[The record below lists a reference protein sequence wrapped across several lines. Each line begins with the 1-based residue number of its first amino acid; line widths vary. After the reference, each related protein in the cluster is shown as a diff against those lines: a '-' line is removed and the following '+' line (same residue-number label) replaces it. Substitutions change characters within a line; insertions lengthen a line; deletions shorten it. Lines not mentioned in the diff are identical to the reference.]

1 MDLSTGQSALRIGA
15 LQGATGV
22 AALEL
27 FAAHGAVAGGI
38 ACACFALGLGTAALG
53 QRVRE
58 WVVMAFAAHVILG
71 MAGGL
76 YERSALYDKL
86 VHGALSFAVAR
97 FVADALA
104 CHIARNGL
112 VLGARLERVVPVLAA
127 LALGTLWEL
136 FEFAA
141 DATGLVVAQRGLAD
155 TMLDLAAD
163 LAGAVA
169 AFAIPRATQRE
180 SARCS
185 DCTTLPAAAAP

>member
-1 MDLSTGQSALRIGA
+1 M
-15 LQGATGV
+15 

-38 ACACFALGLGTAALG
+38 ACACFGLGVGTAALG

-58 WVVMAFAAHVILG
+58 WVVMALAAHVILG

-86 VHGALSFAVAR
+86 VHCGLSFAAARLVAE
-97 FVADALA
+97 ALA
-104 CHIARNGL
+104 LHTARNGL
-112 VLGARLERVVPVLAA
+112 VLGARLERGVPVLAA

-169 AFAIPRATQRE
+169 AFAIPRA
-180 SARCS
+180 
-185 DCTTLPAAAAP
+185 LPADACP